1 MSLCFKLLPM
11 KRGCKGRAP
20 SFLTSLFPHM
30 SGAEGVTCGNAAL
43 RALESEGVLCSGWDH
58 RGCPASFPMFSPA
71 NENTGKRH
79 VPISEARRHG
89 DLRKSVSKYQRQG
102 HGLSGR
108 GREGRGRGVEPTS
121 LQPSE
126 IFQTCPGGDE
136 EQHLLPATCASFRLN
151 PSLGFKSSFIFIF

>member
-43 RALESEGVLCSGWDH
+43 RGLELEGVLCSGWDH

-108 GREGRGRGVEPTS
+108 GGEGVGMVGVFNPPPSSPPKSFKRVLVETRS
-121 LQPSE
+121 STYYQP
-126 IFQTCPGGDE
+126 PVL
-136 EQHLLPATCASFRLN
+136 HL
-151 PSLGFKSSFIFIF
+151 G